1 MRVDSGEIPPTSPCL
16 VVLEPGSDRGRRI
29 PLDRDYLVVGRE
41 PGCDVR
47 FDDPCVSRTHAALR
61 RRGNAVYVEDLGS
74 FGGTFVNGATA
85 TTACE
90 LHAGDLLTFASVT
103 ARLESGA
110 ARGDETITMARPMPV
125 RAMPA
130 RAMPARV
137 MPARPAGARVAQRIG
152 EQRAAVLSDAERE
165 AAATRSREAAATRT
179 RARRLAGTGLLMLVV
194 GFGVFAA
201 AADLSPTASLFG
213 REVGGLP
220 IGLAGWAL
228 AALGAILLIAGI
240 VLRALAASRRR
251 QAHRPG

>member
-1 MRVDSGEIPPTSPCL
+1 MAISRPHL

-41 PGCDVR
+41 PACDVR
-47 FDDPCVSRTHAALR
+47 FDNPHVSRTHAALR

-85 TTACE
+85 APACE

-110 ARGDETITMARPMPV
+110 TSGDETIT
-125 RAMPA
+125 MPA
-130 RAMPARV
+130 RAMPAR
-137 MPARPAGARVAQRIG
+137 PAGARIAHRID
-152 EQRAAVLSDAERE
+152 EQPAAVISNAGQEV
-165 AAATRSREAAATRT
+165 AATRT
-179 RARRLAGTGLLMLVV
+179 KARRLAGTGLLMLVV

-201 AADLSPTASLFG
+201 AADLPPTASLFG
-213 REVGGLP
+213 REVGRIP
-220 IGLAGWAL
+220 IGLAGGAL
-228 AALGAILLIAGI
+228 AALGAILLVAGI

-251 QAHRPG
+251 RP